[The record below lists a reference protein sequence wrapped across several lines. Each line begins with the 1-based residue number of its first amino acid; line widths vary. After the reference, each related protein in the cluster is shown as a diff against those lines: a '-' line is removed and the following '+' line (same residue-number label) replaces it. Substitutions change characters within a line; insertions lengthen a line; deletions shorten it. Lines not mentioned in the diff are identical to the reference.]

1 MKFAMIS
8 FASAAATASAESSW
22 YFGEVRGESCNQVC
36 ETQAPGSTCNARR
49 RNMISTVD
57 EFKNAIHASEQAH
70 GTDWG
75 CRAWYPNDNGPGTPY
90 PKLPYCPGQS
100 EGSGTCY
107 VNTKASH
114 DDNQAGTCEGTWNTF
129 TMFCCCLGPDQDP
142 ASACAIGPS
151 DCTGST
157 SWDDAK
163 QACMEPVPETID
175 DALTWNK
182 GKCYVDDTGYG
193 PQMKD
198 NIDLF
203 GLDWIKYWSPN
214 AEHNNGNLDSPKTAS
229 AAACCEA
236 CESTPGCNMWTWT
249 KTQQGCYLK
258 NASEDTTYV
267 ERFDEGRVSGGWDS
281 SVHKD
286 TNTFFDGDAT
296 STTVQHAAFNT
307 NGVMVGHENAGEI
320 HTAATTE
327 DVVDHDVD
335 HFHRRLDVAHY
346 LQGIDYP
353 SEDFVKFSNGRPEAR
368 TPASCE
374 EACTANEKCEY
385 WSWSHNDPQASCYLK
400 SNFAMADQS
409 FGYGYPVRSANAHRS
424 LRPAATLISPPHP
437 TRIFFFFFFF
447 FCAHNRPTPSASCRA
462 SCAAAPTALAPRGRS
477 SFRRPSFA
485 RTLSSS
491 P

>member
-1 MKFAMIS
+1 MRLRVARSLSLSLSSLTLSSAYQNLSHHPRDSIFDFSNVYDTDSCDGCSNPNGVLTEIS
-8 FASAAATASAESSW
+8 VVAASSTISASWNEGKC
-22 YFGEVRGESCNQVC
+22 FV
-36 ETQAPGSTCNARR
+36 APG
-49 RNMISTVD
+49 
-57 EFKNAIHASEQAH
+57 
-70 GTDWG
+70 
-75 CRAWYPNDNGPGTPY
+75 
-90 PKLPYCPGQS
+90 
-100 EGSGTCY
+100 
-107 VNTKASH
+107 
-114 DDNQAGTCEGTWNTF
+114 
-129 TMFCCCLGPDQDP
+129 
-142 ASACAIGPS
+142 
-151 DCTGST
+151 
-157 SWDDAK
+157 
-163 QACMEPVPETID
+163 ET
-175 DALTWNK
+175 L
-182 GKCYVDDTGYG
+182 G

-203 GLDWIKYWSPN
+203 GRDWIKYWSPN
-214 AEHNNGNLDSPKTAS
+214 AEHNNGALDSPTTAS
-229 AAACCEA
+229 AGACCEA
-236 CESTPGCNMWTWT
+236 CESTPDCNMWTWT
-249 KTQQGCYLK
+249 KSQQGCYLK
-258 NASEDTTYV
+258 KSSEETTYV
-267 ERFDEGRVSGGWDS
+267 ERFDEGRISGGWDS
-281 SVHKD
+281 SVHLD

-437 TRIFFFFFFF
+437 TRIFFFFFF
-447 FCAHNRPTPSASCRA
+447 CAHNRPTPSASCRA

-477 SFRRPSFA
+477 SFRRPSSA
-485 RTLSSS
+485 RTSSSS
-491 P
+491 PRSSRTRSRTVRSST